1 MVALQ
6 PLYKGLGKEELEG
19 GEVRKKASPPTPLRV
34 ERGVITDF
42 AMVLD
47 VKNNILRS
55 CYDNTTIG
63 LDGAKKQYR
72 SF

>member
-1 MVALQ
+1 MAFQ
-6 PLYKGLGKEELEG
+6 PLYTSLGKEEFEG
-19 GEVRKKASPPTPLRV
+19 GEVKKASPPTPLRV

-47 VKNNILRS
+47 VMNNILRG

-63 LDGAKKQYR
+63 IDEAKKQYR
-72 SF
+72 AF